1 MVQSILEM
9 PRELSKMGMKSW
21 FSMELVLNNG
31 KMAENMKE
39 TLEMAS

>member
-1 MVQSILEM
+1 MVQFILEL
-9 PRELSKMGMKSW
+9 PRELSEMVKKSW

-31 KMAENMKE
+31 MMAENMKE